1 MPYGVGVQVPPRAPT
16 LGPQRLLIEE
26 VAGFLLYT
34 AQQSTLALY
43 PKLTIH
49 CKSCLK
55 PSLSIAAFNRDV
67 VF

>member
-1 MPYGVGVQVPPRAPT
+1 

-43 PKLTIH
+43 PQAYN
-49 CKSCLK
+49 
-55 PSLSIAAFNRDV
+55 SL
-67 VF
+67 